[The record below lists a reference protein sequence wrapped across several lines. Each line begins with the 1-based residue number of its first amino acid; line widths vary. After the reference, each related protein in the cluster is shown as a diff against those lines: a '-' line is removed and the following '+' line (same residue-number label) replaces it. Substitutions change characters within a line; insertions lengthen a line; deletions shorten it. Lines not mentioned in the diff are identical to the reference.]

1 MAKKKETETKTGT
14 PAAVA
19 VIDEPKLDEVP
30 IPKELGEEYD
40 KILEAKPEGQEKEPE
55 PEVVPEPEPEP
66 VPEAEPAKEEE
77 DIPDRLVE
85 AGRAHGYT
93 DAKII
98 KLAEDRPGVLEDL
111 ARDYERIQSAAA
123 VKKEPEKLVEKPVET
138 GGIKPISV
146 DTSRFDDETSQV
158 IKTLVA
164 EVNKDREIINKL
176 SENVSGVGRKL
187 SAEEARRQDEFDLR
201 IDNVFDSVTD
211 VPQFGKKS
219 SLTSAQQKA
228 RLECHVIALALA
240 QNSGGS
246 VESLLPKAIKA
257 YRGMYGVGESPSAT
271 LRAKLNKSK
280 TRFTARPGGQRTQ
293 PTYATEEEKGFAA
306 MDEAGKAMNIWK

>member
-1 MAKKKETETKTGT
+1 MAKKKETETKTET
-14 PAAVA
+14 TKTVTAAV
-19 VIDEPKLDEVP
+19 DEPKLDEVP
-30 IPKELGEEYD
+30 IPEALGKEYD
-40 KILEAKPEGQEKEPE
+40 KILEVKPEEKEPE
-55 PEVVPEPEPEP
+55 PEVAAEPEVEAEP
-66 VPEAEPAKEEE
+66 APEAEPEEE

-85 AGRAHGYT
+85 AGKAHGYT

-98 KLAEDRPGVLEDL
+98 KLAEDHPDVLEDL

-123 VKKEPEKLVEKPVET
+123 VKKEPEKPKVEAET
-138 GGIKPISV
+138 GGLKSITV

-187 SAEEARRQDEFDLR
+187 SAEDARRQDEFDLR

-228 RLECHVIALALA
+228 RMECHGIALALA

-246 VESLLPKAIKA
+246 VEALLPKAVKA
-257 YRGMYGVGESPSAT
+257 YRGMYGVGENPSAT
-271 LRAKLNKSK
+271 LRAKLNKNK
-280 TRFTARPGGQRTQ
+280 MRFTARPGGQKTQ
-293 PTYATEEEKGFAA
+293 PSYASEEEKGFAA
-306 MDEAGKAMNIWK
+306 MDAKGKELNIWR